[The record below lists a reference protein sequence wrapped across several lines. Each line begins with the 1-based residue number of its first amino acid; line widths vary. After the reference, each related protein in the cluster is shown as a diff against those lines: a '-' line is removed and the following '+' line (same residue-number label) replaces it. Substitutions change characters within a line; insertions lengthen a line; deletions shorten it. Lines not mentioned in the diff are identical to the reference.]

1 MTDTVRVITEGAVRQ
16 LRIDRPLKKNAL
28 DQATYDALASGLRS
42 ALDDDAIR
50 VIVLTGGPEVFTA
63 GNDLADFARIAT
75 ARAGAGT
82 ATKESGAP
90 EASAPIDGRLPAS
103 AFLETLVAA
112 PKPVVAA
119 VAGWA
124 VGIGTTLLLHCDFV
138 FAAPSARFKTP
149 FVDLG
154 LCPEAGSSVLLP
166 AAIGPRRA
174 AEMLYLGAE
183 VDAERALA
191 WGLVHEV
198 VADPIARAM
207 ERAAELAAKPP
218 QALRVAKELVRKPVR
233 AAMVQAMYDERDA
246 FEERL
251 TSQEAKEAVLRQL
264 AGRASAR
271 R

>member
-1 MTDTVRVITEGAVRQ
+1 MTDTVRVIDEGAVRQ

-28 DQATYDALASGLRS
+28 DQATYDGLAGALRA

-63 GNDLADFARIAT
+63 GNDLADFARIAGGG
-75 ARAGAGT
+75 GA
-82 ATKESGAP
+82 
-90 EASAPIDGRLPAS
+90 LPAS

-124 VGIGTTLLLHCDFV
+124 VGIGTTMLLHCDFV

-174 AEMLYLGAE
+174 ADMLYLGAE

-233 AAMVQAMYDERDA
+233 AAVVQAMYDERDA

-251 TSQEAKEAVLRQL
+251 RSQEAFDAVTRMLKR
-264 AGRASAR
+264 
-271 R
+271 